1 MTEDKKLEDL
11 TNEEVK
17 SLKIEF
23 APGAFDDFEGTQ
35 EELDELMLEIT
46 NMIQS
51 GEFLEKSKPV
61 NFDELFEDDPKLA
74 ERLLQ
79 SFSETPTPRQLQ

>member
-1 MTEDKKLEDL
+1 MTNDKKLEDL

-17 SLKIEF
+17 NLKIEF
-23 APGAFDDFEGTQ
+23 APGAFDDFDGTQ
-35 EELDELMLEIT
+35 EELDQLMLEIT

-51 GEFLEKSKPV
+51 GEFLEKSRPV
-61 NFDELFEDDPKLA
+61 DFDELVEEDPKLA

>member
-17 SLKIEF
+17 NLKIEF
-23 APGAFDDFEGTQ
+23 APGAFDDFDGTQ
-35 EELDELMLEIT
+35 EELDQLMLEIT

-51 GEFLEKSKPV
+51 GEFLEHSRPV
-61 NFDELFEDDPKLA
+61 DFDELIEEDPELA

-79 SFSETPTPRQLQ
+79 SFSETTTPRQLQ